1 MFLPWGDVFLATVL
15 CEFIP
20 VLVLNRARL
29 KKECDEFKK
38 HPEYENFIREQMDTE
53 DTGEVACKD
62 GLLSA
67 ETTNKLEESEV
78 KMGKTMKEDS
88 ETTGES
94 D

>member
-1 MFLPWGDVFLATVL
+1 
-15 CEFIP
+15 
-20 VLVLNRARL
+20 
-29 KKECDEFKK
+29 
-38 HPEYENFIREQMDTE
+38 MDTE

-67 ETTNKLEESEV
+67 EITNKLEESEV
-78 KMGKTMKEDS
+78 KMGKTMKEDT